1 MPGPLASEPLASEP
15 RDATPALETPVAFLV
30 FNRPDTTARVFQEIA
45 RARPRR
51 LLVVADGPRPDRDG
65 EPERCAAVRA
75 IVERVDWPCD
85 VRTNYSDR
93 NLGCRGRVSSGL
105 DWVFEE
111 VEEAIILED
120 DCLPHPTFFRYCETL
135 LDRYRDDER
144 VMCISGDDFQ
154 RRRGDCAWSYYFSRF
169 VHIWGWATWR
179 RAWRHYDVTMRAWP
193 AARDAGLLE
202 AVWGADRSA
211 VAHWRAIF
219 DAVHA
224 GRVDT
229 WDFQWVFA
237 CWQQGGLTV
246 LPCGNLVSN
255 LGFRGDATHT
265 TGASAVAELPVRAM
279 SFPLRAPPFVRADHV
294 ADRFTQ
300 HRIVSDDRAVPR
312 LKRWLHEVVSRGEVG
327 PGG

>member
-1 MPGPLASEPLASEP
+1 MAQ
-15 RDATPALETPVAFLV
+15 ALETPVAFLV
-30 FNRPDTTARVFQEIA
+30 FNRPDTTARVFNEIA
-45 RARPRR
+45 RARPRQ

-65 EPERCAAVRA
+65 EAERCAAVRA

-85 VRTNYSDR
+85 VRTNYSER

-105 DWVFEE
+105 DWVFGE

-120 DCLPHPTFFRYCETL
+120 DCLPHPSFFRYCETL
-135 LDRYRDDER
+135 LERYRDDER
-144 VMCISGDDFQ
+144 VTCISGDDFQ
-154 RRRGDCAWSYYFSRF
+154 RRNGGCRWSYYYSRF

-179 RAWRHYDVTMRAWP
+179 RAWRHYDVAMRGWP

-202 AVWGADRSA
+202 SVWGVDRSA
-211 VAHWRAIF
+211 VAHWRETF

-237 CWQQGGLTV
+237 CWQQGGLTI

-255 LGFRGDATHT
+255 LGFGGEATHT
-265 TGASAVAELPVRAM
+265 TGASPLAELPVQAI
-279 SFPLRAPPFVRADHV
+279 SFPLRAPPFMRADHF

-300 HRIVSDDRAVPR
+300 HRFISDDRAVLR
-312 LKRWLHEVVSRGEVG
+312 LKRWIHRALRRH
-327 PGG
+327 